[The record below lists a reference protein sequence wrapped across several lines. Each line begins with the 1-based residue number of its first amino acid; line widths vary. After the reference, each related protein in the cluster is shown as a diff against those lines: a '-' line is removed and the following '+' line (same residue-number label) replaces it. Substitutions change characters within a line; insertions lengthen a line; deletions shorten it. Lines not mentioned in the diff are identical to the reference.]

1 MSLPGLAD
9 LADIQSSD
17 TSAFALGQD
26 LFGHL
31 DGPVDLAIK
40 RKALLTEVLAEKDE
54 RDACHLAVQSVLSP
68 WPKPNLG

>member
-1 MSLPGLAD
+1 MSLPELAD

-17 TSAFALGQD
+17 SSAFALNQD
-26 LFGHL
+26 LFGYL

-54 RDACHLAVQSVLSP
+54 RDACHPAVQSVLRLL
-68 WPKPNLG
+68 PKPS